1 MWLIKAHT
9 SQEAPTST
17 SGSSSQN
24 TRVRDV
30 AVILSPNDEDKGY
43 IEKQKKLLK
52 MIEK

>member
-1 MWLIKAHT
+1 MWLVKAYT
-9 SQEAPTST
+9 SQKATT
-17 SGSSSQN
+17 YRSGSSSQN